1 MKFQTLVLSG
11 IVAIFSFTSCG
22 DSTHE
27 DHGHDIQTETNLSAI
42 TVHEESIKLAKEFH
56 ARLAG
61 EFAQTPTTD
70 STFIKLV
77 SLDARYVIWNKSM
90 VKLPGM
96 ACNHEEGEHHVH
108 DHAAE
113 DKLAQL
119 SAEDLL
125 TLQEA
130 IQDELKS
137 LILDLDSL
145 IEDK

>member
-1 MKFQTLVLSG
+1 
-11 IVAIFSFTSCG
+11 
-22 DSTHE
+22 
-27 DHGHDIQTETNLSAI
+27 
-42 TVHEESIKLAKEFH
+42 
-56 ARLAG
+56 
-61 EFAQTPTTD
+61 
-70 STFIKLV
+70 
-77 SLDARYVIWNKSM
+77 M